1 MTHETILF
9 EVADGYAVITLNRP
23 ERLNAFTA
31 VMHAELRDALDRV
44 SGDDDIRALIL
55 TGAGRGF
62 CPGQD
67 LNDRVMGDNDAPP
80 PDLGHTIETLYNP
93 LVRRIRSLELPV
105 ICAVNGVAAGAGA
118 NIALGCDLVMAAR
131 SAKFIQAFC
140 RIGLVPDGGGTW
152 LLPHLAGRAK
162 AMAMALLGEAV
173 EAEEAE
179 RIGLIW
185 KVVEDE
191 VLMDEARKLAAH
203 LATQPT
209 AGLAAIKQLITA
221 ASSNSLD
228 EQLDLERD
236 TQRKLG
242 HTHDYREGVRAF
254 LGKRKPQFRGN

>member
-1 MTHETILF
+1 MTYETILF

-67 LNDRVMGDNDAPP
+67 LNDRVMGDDDAPP

-221 ASSNSLD
+221 APSNSLD

>member
-1 MTHETILF
+1 MTYETILF

>member
-1 MTHETILF
+1 MTYETILF

-221 ASSNSLD
+221 APSNSLD